1 MEDLSVYEQ
10 NNLLYSQEK
19 LSKYRPGG
27 YHPVSLGEIFKDG
40 RYQIHHKLG
49 WGGFSTVWLAHDK
62 EKNQWVSV
70 KIMRADTS
78 QGSQELHNLQLLAD
92 PSQGKPSA
100 KYIVSVLDSFTHQ
113 GPNGTHLCIVFEL
126 LGPSVSKVVDDYHSF
141 GDDLEMDIILR
152 MSEQLLEVISLIHEA
167 GMGHGDIS
175 GGNIAF
181 SCSSLSH
188 ATKAELFEVLGLPEV
203 EDLVRLDGQP
213 LGNGLPKHIV
223 KAADWENW
231 VDEDE
236 EDIRILDFGEAFIQ
250 GNEPKVLAQPGQ
262 LRVPELIFTNCFD
275 YRVDLWRA
283 GCMIHAFIFGSY
295 PFQYLGEDEVLVS
308 QMIRFVGKLPKDWQ
322 PIWERMKMNF
332 KRGLKSSEEVE
343 VSELD
348 RRLSRREP
356 DPILTRLASV
366 IRQLMRFVPSSRIE
380 ASEALALLR
389 SEQDADYDT

>member
-1 MEDLSVYEQ
+1 MEDLSIYEQ

-27 YHPVSLGEIFKDG
+27 YHPVSLGDTLKDG
-40 RYQIHHKLG
+40 RYEIHHKLG

-62 EKNQWVSV
+62 EENQWVSV

-78 QGSQELHNLQLLAD
+78 QGSRELHNLQSLAD
-92 PSQGKPSA
+92 RSQGKRSA

-126 LGPSVSKVVDDYHSF
+126 LGPPVSKVDDYHSF

-152 MSEQLLEVISLIHEA
+152 MSEQLLEAISLIHEA

-181 SCSSLSH
+181 NCTNLSH
-188 ATKAELFEVLGLPEV
+188 ATKEELFAVLGSPEV
-203 EDLVRLDGQP
+203 EELARLDGKP
-213 LGNGLPKHIV
+213 LDNSLPKQLV
-223 KAADWENW
+223 RSAEWETW

-236 EDIRILDFGEAFIQ
+236 ENIRILDFGEAFLQ

-262 LRVPELIFTNCFD
+262 LRVPELIFTDSFD
-275 YRVDLWRA
+275 YHVDLWRA

-295 PFQYLGEDEVLVS
+295 PFHYLGEDEVLVS
-308 QMIRFVGKLPKDWQ
+308 QMIGFVEELPKDWQ
-322 PIWERMKMNF
+322 PKWERMKMNF
-332 KRGLKSSEEVE
+332 KRELKSSEGE
-343 VSELD
+343 
-348 RRLSRREP
+348 
-356 DPILTRLASV
+356 
-366 IRQLMRFVPSSRIE
+366 
-380 ASEALALLR
+380 
-389 SEQDADYDT
+389 